1 MMFSDHLGG
10 FTMKNPTLLALIVAI
25 FGILLLPVTQ
35 SVKVL
40 LVLIA
45 VGVVLYIRRGYILV
59 ALGSRALNA
68 KPPQEEKAWRYYM
81 GAWKAGLPLHYTIM
95 LGNLFVQR
103 GDASVALEIYD
114 SVIDREQK
122 RRAPDGDII
131 VSARISRTMALWALS
146 RGDEAIG
153 ELKTLFD
160 DGRRDKSLLINLGTY
175 LLASDR
181 LEEAGEFLEECDE
194 LISESPGMTDNK
206 GLYLLKT
213 GALLEAREVYETLLS
228 GDGPKF
234 PEAYVHGAQVML
246 ALGKNRKAYALL
258 QQALDKEF
266 FKTAS
271 VTREMVKQMLE
282 ELQQNPNTTSEDDD
296 VDAELASSLY
306 ESDLFDDGAPNTE
319 VDEDDELEPNIELD
333 PEDYDDDEDPE
344 VVIDPDDLSEESMI
358 FDDDEDD
365 EEQKK

>member
-1 MMFSDHLGG
+1 
-10 FTMKNPTLLALIVAI
+10 MKNPTLLALIVAI

-40 LVLIA
+40 LVLLA
-45 VGVVLYIRRGYILV
+45 VAVVLYIRRGYILV

-68 KPPQEEKAWRYYM
+68 KPPQEERAWRYYM
-81 GAWKAGLPLHYTIM
+81 EAWKAGLPSHYTIM

-114 SVIDREQK
+114 SVIEREQK
-122 RRAPDGDII
+122 RRTAQGDII

-153 ELKTLFD
+153 DLKQLFD
-160 DGRRDKSLLINLGTY
+160 EGRRDKSLLINLGTY

-181 LEEAGEFLEECDE
+181 LEEAGEFFEECE
-194 LISESPGMTDNK
+194 QQISESPGMTDNK

-213 GALLEAREVYETLLS
+213 GALLEAKEVYDILFS
-228 GDGPKF
+228 GESPKF
-234 PEAYVHGAQVML
+234 PEAYVHAAQVML

-266 FKTAS
+266 FKTAT
-271 VTREMVKQMLE
+271 VTREMVEQMLE
-282 ELQQNPNTTSEDDD
+282 ELHQNPNTASEDDD
-296 VDAELASSLY
+296 VDAELTSSLY
-306 ESDLFDDGAPNTE
+306 EADLFDDSAPNTE

-333 PEDYDDDEDPE
+333 PEDFDDEDDDEME
-344 VVIDPDDLSEESMI
+344 VVVDLDDISEESMI
-358 FDDDEDD
+358 FDDDDDDDD
-365 EEQKK
+365 EESKK